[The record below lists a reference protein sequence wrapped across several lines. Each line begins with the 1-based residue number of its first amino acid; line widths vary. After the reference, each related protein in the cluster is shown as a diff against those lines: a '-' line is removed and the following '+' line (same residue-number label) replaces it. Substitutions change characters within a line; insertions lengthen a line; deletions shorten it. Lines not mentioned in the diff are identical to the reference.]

1 MGHGTPCFSV
11 ARFTSHLDPKVNLGG
26 GGGGTNAKNYTH
38 LGI

>member
-26 GGGGTNAKNYTH
+26 GGGTNAKNYTH